1 MQDFGLVGFFRGG
14 VPRAL
19 RRTLMAAMAWTVYE
33 QMMEKMGLKS
43 WLSCTRKDQLHSSSC
58 LLWSTGTGK
67 FPVPQRNKPC
77 WARRKKALLRQKI
90 RPFGKWRKGR
100 IGSLRCLIHAFQKDC
115 TCRLPWEMAG
125 FSQPGNYAEKLLKNN
140 SVLTT
145 FMQWNSAR
153 AKVFEE
159 KTAMA
164 EPASL
169 FLAGVARKATV
180 TTIWCKPSFPICF
193 VLTGEH
199 SRPWWETGCVS

>member
-125 FSQPGNYAEKLLKNN
+125 FSQPGNYAEKPLLKITLYSPPLCNET
-140 SVLTT
+140 VLEQKCLRRK
-145 FMQWNSAR
+145 QWWQNLPACSLLAWPERPQWPPSDVDSPSPSA
-153 AKVFEE
+153 
-159 KTAMA
+159 
-164 EPASL
+164 L
-169 FLAGVARKATV
+169 F
-180 TTIWCKPSFPICF
+180 S
-193 VLTGEH
+193 
-199 SRPWWETGCVS
+199 